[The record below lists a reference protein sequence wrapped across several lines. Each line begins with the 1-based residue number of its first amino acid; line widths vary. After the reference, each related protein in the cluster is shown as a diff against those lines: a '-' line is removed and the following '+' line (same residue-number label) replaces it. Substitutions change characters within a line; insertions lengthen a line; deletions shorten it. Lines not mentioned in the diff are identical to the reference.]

1 MDDVL
6 TCGLDKVRV
15 QLEGHDRFRK
25 ISEES
30 FHRARDRLRLE
41 LERVVEAER
50 KGKNLTP
57 KFENV
62 WAGSLV

>member
-41 LERVVEAER
+41 LERVVEAGIR
-50 KGKNLTP
+50 RQSLT
-57 KFENV
+57 
-62 WAGSLV
+62 